1 MLHRSCK
8 FQETPCQP
16 CVVGEGVEAGSLA
29 LGEQMCLPQGQ
40 QQKKVQT
47 KVCLLTIKETS
58 GDRREGKV
66 CLGVFLSY
74 FFLICLF
81 IFSLGR
87 GWGGRKVK
95 TPEEASNQ
103 FRDRSG
109 ERTYLRRQPIDT
121 QRLVH
126 SLTLRV
132 PART

>member
-58 GDRREGKV
+58 V
-66 CLGVFLSY
+66 
-74 FFLICLF
+74 
-81 IFSLGR
+81 R
-87 GWGGRKVK
+87 GPWRGG
-95 TPEEASNQ
+95 
-103 FRDRSG
+103 SG
-109 ERTYLRRQPIDT
+109 EEGC
-121 QRLVH
+121 
-126 SLTLRV
+126 S
-132 PART
+132 ARSPY